1 MCYYTKNEVD
11 CMNAYYEKIKFVKSK
26 VLTYLNEIFKVY
38 GNELLLRL
46 EDYNLLQSEY
56 NCIESSTAIG
66 FIMEEFI
73 VSKLETYSKSHNNVD
88 DIRIERIVNHGTQK
102 TSYDCYVNYQN
113 VFFMI
118 NVKVD
123 KGNNNAVSAINI
135 LHNDYV
141 CKNPDKEKAFLVLK
155 TNYTFGE
162 SKQTKERK
170 ILIEGISVYALEEVD
185 FSIGHK
191 QDHRNWSEE
200 FNPASGRLQV
210 SNKFRKLNA
219 LSENEISYS
228 KTKQFIENMYNTKK

>member
-1 MCYYTKNEVD
+1 
-11 CMNAYYEKIKFVKSK
+11 MNAYYEKIKFVKSK
-26 VLTYLNEIFKVY
+26 VVSYLNEIFKVY

-46 EDYNLLQSEY
+46 EEYNLLQNEY
-56 NCIESSTAIG
+56 NCIESSTATG

-73 VSKLETYSKSHNNVD
+73 VSKLETYSRSHNNID

-102 TSYDCYVNYQN
+102 TSYDCCVNYKN

-141 CKNPDKEKAFLVLK
+141 CKNPDQEKSFLVLK
-155 TNYTFGE
+155 TKYAFGE
-162 SKQTKERK
+162 SKKTNERK
-170 ILIEGISVYALEEVD
+170 ILVRGISVYALEEVD
-185 FSIGHK
+185 FTAGHK

-210 SNKFRKLNA
+210 SKRFRELNA
-219 LSENEISYS
+219 LSENEISYN
-228 KTKQFIENMYNTKK
+228 KTKRFIEKIYNAQ

>member
-1 MCYYTKNEVD
+1 
-11 CMNAYYEKIKFVKSK
+11 MNAYYEKIKFVKSK
-26 VLTYLNEIFKVY
+26 VVSYLNEIFKVY

-46 EDYNLLQSEY
+46 EEYNLLQNKY
-56 NCIESSTAIG
+56 NCLESSTATG

-73 VSKLETYSKSHNNVD
+73 VSKLETYSKSHNNID

-102 TSYDCYVNYQN
+102 TSYDCCVNYQN

-141 CKNPDKEKAFLVLK
+141 CKSPDKEKSFLVLK
-155 TNYTFGE
+155 TKYTFGE
-162 SKQTKERK
+162 SKETKERK
-170 ILIEGISVYALEEVD
+170 IFVQGISVYALEEID
-185 FSIGHK
+185 FTIGHK

-210 SNKFRKLNA
+210 SKRFRELNT
-219 LSENEISYS
+219 LSEEEISYN
-228 KTKQFIENMYNTKK
+228 KTKQFIEKMYKAQ

>member
-1 MCYYTKNEVD
+1 MYYKYIGEVLL
-11 CMNAYYEKIKFVKSK
+11 MNSYYEKIKFVKTKIVS
-26 VLTYLNEIFKVY
+26 YLNEIFKVY

-46 EDYNLLQSEY
+46 EEYNLLQNKY

-73 VSKLETYSKSHNNVD
+73 VSKLETYSQSHNNVD
-88 DIRIERIVNHGTQK
+88 DIRIERIVSRGTQT
-102 TSYDCYVNYQN
+102 TSYDCYVNYQD

-141 CKNPDKEKAFLVLK
+141 CKNPEQEKSFLVLK

-162 SKQTKERK
+162 SKLTKERK
-170 ILIEGISVYALEEVD
+170 ILIQSISIYALEEVD

-210 SNKFRKLNA
+210 SKKFRELNT
-219 LSENEISYS
+219 LQEEEISYN
-228 KTKQFIENMYNTKK
+228 KTKQFIQKMYYAQ